1 MRTGADTILVRH
13 IVWVNGD
20 EEGLAGMA
28 MGSREEGGGGGG
40 SAFGFSTRQVVVAGI
55 IGGIALFLGA
65 TRLGFIPVPIPL
77 IGNATIMHIP
87 AVVGGALEGPVV
99 GLLAGLIFGVF
110 SFLYAE
116 SPIFANPL
124 IAILPRLLIGVVAW
138 AVFVGLRRFS
148 VDLASVAAGVFGSL
162 TNSVGVV
169 GLAVL
174 FGFLPLAVVPTLIPQ
189 VIAEA
194 VLAAVVTVVVV
205 RGVLLARSGRTTAP
219 EASSDEERRY

>member
-1 MRTGADTILVRH
+1 MTTNQGNERGK
-13 IVWVNGD
+13 
-20 EEGLAGMA
+20 
-28 MGSREEGGGGGG
+28 

-110 SFLYAE
+110 SFLSAE

-124 IAILPRLLIGVVAW
+124 IEIG
-138 AVFVGLRRFS
+138 
-148 VDLASVAAGVFGSL
+148 
-162 TNSVGVV
+162 
-169 GLAVL
+169 
-174 FGFLPLAVVPTLIPQ
+174 
-189 VIAEA
+189 
-194 VLAAVVTVVVV
+194 
-205 RGVLLARSGRTTAP
+205 
-219 EASSDEERRY
+219 

>member
-1 MRTGADTILVRH
+1 
-13 IVWVNGD
+13 
-20 EEGLAGMA
+20 MA
-28 MGSREEGGGGGG
+28 MDSREGGG
-40 SAFGFSTRQVVVAGI
+40 SAFGLGTRQIVVAGV

-87 AVVGGALEGPVV
+87 AVVGGALEGPIV
-99 GLLAGLIFGVF
+99 GLLAGAIFGIF

-138 AVFVGLRRFS
+138 AVFVGLRRFNL
-148 VDLASVAAGVFGSL
+148 DLASAASGVFGSL

-169 GLAVL
+169 GLAVML
-174 FGFLPLAVVPTLIPQ
+174 GFLPLAVVPTLLPQ

-205 RGVLLARSGRTTAP
+205 RGVLLVRSGRSTAP
-219 EASSDEERRY
+219 EAEKPDEERRY